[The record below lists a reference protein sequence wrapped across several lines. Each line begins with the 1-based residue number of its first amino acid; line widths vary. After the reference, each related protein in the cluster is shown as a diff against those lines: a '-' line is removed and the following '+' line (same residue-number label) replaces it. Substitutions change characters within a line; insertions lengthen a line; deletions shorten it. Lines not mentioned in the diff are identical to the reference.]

1 MTQELRVFGL
11 SEDALRHRL
20 ADLLEDRSVEVTLSV
35 CEGHGIVTVTASS
48 EAVADLTEEIRLR
61 LSGSVYS
68 DSGES
73 LATCVVRL
81 LTGHGLTVAT
91 AESCTGGLIAA
102 ALTDVPGAS
111 KVLGT
116 GVVSYS
122 NTCKER
128 LLSVSPDTIA
138 NEGAVSAATA
148 GQMARGVR
156 RTAESALGV
165 SVTGEAGPTPAENWP
180 VGTVFIALA
189 DKKRTWVEELHLDG
203 PDRAA
208 IRRQAADRV
217 LWLLWRYLSAY
228 PTVIAGGEKH
238 AAVQRREI
246 PRTRG
251 ERHPRLLSRILPW
264 RGDSR
269 RRLLM
274 KCTAWLAVLAVLAVF
289 VYMGY
294 LYLSAGDRNRELQS
308 SLGELYWE
316 STDLTDVG
324 ENTAYPQGMLPAFRG
339 LYDLN
344 RDVGGW
350 LYIPG
355 SGVDYPVMKYAEG
368 YYRNHS
374 FMQEYSIYGQLYFG
388 PSGSKR
394 VSCVYGQN
402 PGDGQMFS
410 DLLHYRRLSYLQG
423 HGTIQCNTLTAN
435 ENWQIFAV
443 VVVDEEQMS
452 RFSYLPNKEFSS
464 DKAFQDYLDGLCR
477 RSLFTASVT
486 PSVDDRIL
494 LLTTEAEEE
503 YEHSGARL
511 VVAARQITE
520 PEEEVTYRVNPQVKL
535 PTFLAGTTRRD
546 TTTTRGDTTG
556 DTTLSTTGTTQ
567 TVSTTTTTQT
577 DRVTDTTGDTTT
589 SSTDSTGTTETTLT
603 TETAPTT
610 EGSTVPTQA
619 EGTEQ

>member
-122 NTCKER
+122 NECKEK
-128 LLSVSPDTIA
+128 LLSVSPDTLTA
-138 NEGAVSAATA
+138 EGAVSAATA

-156 RTAESALGV
+156 QTGEASVGV
-165 SVTGEAGPTPAENWP
+165 SVTGEAGPTPAEDWP

-189 DKKRTWVEELHLDG
+189 DKKRTWVEQLQLEG
-203 PDRAA
+203 PDRGS

-217 LWLLWRYLSAY
+217 LWLLWRYLTAY
-228 PTVIAGGEKH
+228 PAVMAGGETH
-238 AAVQRREI
+238 AAVRRREI
-246 PRTRG
+246 PRTQG
-251 ERHPRLLSRILPW
+251 EAHPRLLSRLFPW

-269 RRLLM
+269 RRVLL
-274 KCTAWLAVLAVLAVF
+274 KCLAWLMVLAVLAGF
-289 VYMGY
+289 LYIGY
-294 LYLSAGDRNRELQS
+294 RYLSEPDRNRELQS

-316 STDLTDVG
+316 STDLTD
-324 ENTAYPQGMLPAFRG
+324 EDSNSTYPKGMLPAFRG
-339 LYDLN
+339 LYDRN
-344 RDVGGW
+344 RDVAGW
-350 LYIPG
+350 LYIPDT
-355 SGVDYPVMKYAEG
+355 GVDYPVMNYADG

-374 FMQEYSIYGQLYFG
+374 FLQEYSTYGQLHFSLSASERVACV
-388 PSGSKR
+388 SGK
-394 VSCVYGQN
+394 N

-410 DLLHYRRLSYLQG
+410 DLVNYRRLAYLEG
-423 HGTIQCNTLTAN
+423 HNTIQCSTLTAN
-435 ENWQIFAV
+435 ESYEIFAV
-443 VVVDEEQMS
+443 LVVDDEQTGG
-452 RFSYLPNKEFSS
+452 FSYLPKQEFSS
-464 DKAFQDYLDGLCR
+464 DKAFLNYIEGLR
-477 RSLFTASVT
+477 QRSLFTANVT
-486 PSVDDRIL
+486 VGANDQIL
-494 LLTTEAEEE
+494 LLSTEAEEA
-503 YEHSGARL
+503 YEHAGARL
-511 VVAARQITE
+511 VVAARKVSE
-520 PEEEVTYRVNPQVKL
+520 PVAEVVYRTNNQAKL
-535 PTFLAGTTRRD
+535 PAFLVSTTRRH
-546 TTTTRGDTTG
+546 TTTTKA
-556 DTTLSTTGTTQ
+556 
-567 TVSTTTTTQT
+567 STTTTTA
-577 DRVTDTTGDTTT
+577 VTTTTTTTTATTATETTT
-589 SSTDSTGTTETTLT
+589 STTTKPSEESTTSTEESATTETTLAT
-603 TETAPTT
+603 DGT
-610 EGSTVPTQA
+610 TVPTEESGIDQ
-619 EGTEQ
+619 